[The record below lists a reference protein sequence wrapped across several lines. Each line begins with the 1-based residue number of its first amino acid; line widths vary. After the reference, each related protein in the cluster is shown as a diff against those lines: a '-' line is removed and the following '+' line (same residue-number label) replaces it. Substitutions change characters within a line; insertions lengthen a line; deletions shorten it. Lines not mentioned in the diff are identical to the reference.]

1 MPPEFRGTDARPR
14 EDHVSRSPHRLRK
27 GASVVATA
35 ALIGA
40 GAFATQTAAAA
51 EPRVDNP
58 FVGATQYVNP
68 FWSQAVVDAAG
79 EVSDSGL
86 SDDMLAVSTQP
97 TSVWMDRISAIEGN
111 DDGPG
116 LKFHL
121 DEAVAQKKAGVPLVF
136 NLVVYDLPGRD
147 CFALAS
153 NGELPATAAGMDRYK
168 TEYVDQIVD
177 LLDRPEYEDLRIVA
191 TVEPDSLPN
200 MVTNSNH
207 QPCQVAAPYYREGI
221 AYTLDALHDV
231 GNVYS
236 YLDAAHAGWLG
247 WPDNATGSAQEF
259 AEVVESTDAGWDSI
273 AGFVTNTAN
282 STPLDEPFITSDLNL
297 GNLPIRSADFYEW
310 NPDFD
315 ELDWTAHLYDLMIA
329 QGAPADIGML
339 IDTSRNGWGGPDR
352 ATEAST
358 STDISTYVEES
369 RVDRR
374 THRGAWCNPDGAG
387 LGERPTVAPSGY
399 EDSHLDAF
407 VWVKPPG
414 ESDGSSEEIPNDEG
428 KSLDR
433 MCDPTY
439 AGPQVG
445 GNLTGA
451 LAGAPLS
458 GKWFQAQFEMLV
470 TNAYP
475 AISDEGPVDPDTEA
489 PTAPTG
495 LTAGTTTATSV
506 ALSWDA
512 SSDDTAVTGYE
523 VLVDGDVAATS
534 SGTSATVSGLDA
546 DTSYDVTV
554 RARDAAGNRSS
565 ASAAITVTTDEAA
578 SGTDTTAPSV
588 PTDLSASDVTAS
600 AATLTWAASSDDTGV
615 TGYDVSRDGTV
626 VATVATTSYTDT
638 GLDADSTYF
647 YSVTASDAAGNT
659 SAASSALSVSTED
672 DAVTPTGACTVAYA
686 APNAWNDG
694 LTANVT
700 VTNTSGAAISNWEV
714 EFTLPAGQTIS
725 DGWSG
730 QFTTSGSDVT
740 VGAMP
745 WNGTLAAGGSVSFG
759 YNASHGGSPTA
770 PTGWILNGN
779 ECTTL

>member
-1 MPPEFRGTDARPR
+1 M
-14 EDHVSRSPHRLRK
+14 SRSPQRLRK

-40 GAFATQTAAAA
+40 GAFATQSAAAA

-68 FWSQAVVDAAG
+68 FWSEAVVDAAA
-79 EVSDSGL
+79 EVDDSAL
-86 SDDMLAVSTQP
+86 ASDMLAVSTQP
-97 TSVWMDRISAIEGN
+97 TSVWMDRISAIAGN
-111 DDGPG
+111 ADGPG

-121 DEAVAQKKAGVPLVF
+121 DEALAQKEPGVPMVF

-153 NGELPATAAGMDRYK
+153 NGELPATPAGMERYK
-168 TEYVDQIVD
+168 TEYVDEIVD
-177 LLDRPEYEDLRIVA
+177 LLDQPEYEDLRIVA
-191 TVEPDSLPN
+191 TIEPDSLPN

-247 WPDNATGSAQEF
+247 WDNNAQGSAQEF

-282 STPLDEPFITSDLNL
+282 STPLDEPFITSDVSL

-315 ELDWTAHLYDLMIA
+315 ELDWTAHLYDLMVA

-352 ATEAST
+352 PTVASS

-374 THRGAWCNPDGAG
+374 THRGAWCNPAGAG
-387 LGERPTVAPSGY
+387 LGERPTVAPEGY
-399 EDSHLDAF
+399 DESHLDAF

-439 AGPQVG
+439 SGPQVG

-451 LAGAPLS
+451 LPGAPLS

-470 TNAYP
+470 ANAYP
-475 AISDEGPVDPDTEA
+475 AIGDEGPVDPDTEA

-495 LTAGTTTATSV
+495 LTAGATTATSV

-523 VLVDGDVAATS
+523 VLVDGTVAATS
-534 SGTSATVSGLDA
+534 SSTSTTLTGLSA
-546 DTSYDVTV
+546 DTSYEVAV

-565 ASAAITVTTDEAA
+565 ASTAVTVTTDEAA
-578 SGTDTTAPSV
+578 SGTDTTAPTV
-588 PTDLSASDVTAS
+588 PGGLGASDVTAS
-600 AATLTWAASSDDTGV
+600 AATLSWSASSDDTGV
-615 TGYDVSRDGTV
+615 AGYEVLRDGAV
-626 VATVATTSYTDT
+626 VATVTTTSYTDT
-638 GLDADSTYF
+638 GLSADTA
-647 YSVTASDAAGNT
+647 YSYAVRASDAAGNT
-659 SAASSALSVSTED
+659 SAASAAVSVTT
-672 DAVTPTGACTVAYA
+672 DAAPPAGACTVSYA

-700 VTNTSGAAISNWEV
+700 VTNTSGSAVSGWEV
-714 EFTLPAGQTIS
+714 GFTLPAGQTIS
-725 DGWSG
+725 NGWSG

-745 WNGTLAAGGSVSFG
+745 WNGTLPAGGSVSFG

-770 PTGWILNGN
+770 PTGWTLNGN